1 MVNYDWRMFSRLRS
15 YVLNL
20 FQALANLNQC
30 IMHFIMTVAI
40 MLILGSLWLV
50 FFMKMARVGQYWVGV
65 LYLTIHKIEGK
76 EFYRLAQR
84 VIPWR

>member
-1 MVNYDWRMFSRLRS
+1 
-15 YVLNL
+15 
-20 FQALANLNQC
+20 
-30 IMHFIMTVAI
+30 
-40 MLILGSLWLV
+40 LV